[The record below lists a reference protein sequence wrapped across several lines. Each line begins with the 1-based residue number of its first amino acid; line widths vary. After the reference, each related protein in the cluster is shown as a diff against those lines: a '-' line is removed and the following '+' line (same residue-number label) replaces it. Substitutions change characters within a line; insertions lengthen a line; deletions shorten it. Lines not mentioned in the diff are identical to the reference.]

1 MSKIFLFSI
10 LWWLLGNP
18 FLALLVILFI
28 VYVLDRRFVGISP
41 SLVRPLRRLS
51 RIRSLRRL
59 IAGSPSDMS
68 SRYELAR
75 LLMERKRHREALG
88 WLEQIGHAYA
98 DSAEYWDDLG
108 TCQLHTGQQAEGERH
123 ILQALD
129 INPRVKYGEP
139 YLRLASEYIGKD
151 QERALHY
158 LEQFRSMQSSSC
170 RAYYMLGMLDRSLG
184 HTEAARSAFDEGV
197 SLYRFLPK
205 YKKRSERGWAFRS
218 WLRRIFST

>member
-18 FLALLVILFI
+18 FLALLVILVI
-28 VYVLDRRFVGISP
+28 VYLLDRRFVGISP
-41 SLVRPLRRLS
+41 SLVRPLRRMS
-51 RIRSLRRL
+51 RIRQLRRQV
-59 IAGSPSDMS
+59 AGSPSDMS

-75 LLMERKRHREALG
+75 LLIERKRYREALE
-88 WLEQIGHAYA
+88 WLEQIGHAYE

-108 TCQLHTGQQAEGERH
+108 TCQLYTGQQAIGEQH
-123 ILQALD
+123 ILKALTM
-129 INPRVKYGEP
+129 NSRVKYGEP
-139 YLRLASEYIGKD
+139 YLRLASESIGTD
-151 QERALHY
+151 QEKAMHY
-158 LEQFRSMQSSSC
+158 LEQFRSIQSSSC

-184 HTEAARSAFDEGV
+184 RTEAARSAFDEGIAV
-197 SLYRFLPK
+197 YRSLPK

>member
-18 FLALLVILFI
+18 FLALLVILVI
-28 VYVLDRRFVGISP
+28 VYMLDRRFVGISP
-41 SLVRPLRRLS
+41 SLIRPLRRIS
-51 RIRSLRRL
+51 RIRYLRRQ

-75 LLMERKRHREALG
+75 LLIERKRYREALE
-88 WLEQIGHAYA
+88 WLEQIGHAYE
-98 DSAEYWDDLG
+98 DSVEYWDDLG
-108 TCQLHTGQQAEGERH
+108 TCQLHTGQKPAGEKH
-123 ILQALD
+123 ILQALHM
-129 INPRVKYGEP
+129 NPRVKYGEP
-139 YLRLASEYIGKD
+139 YLRLASEYIGTD
-151 QERALHY
+151 QAKALHY
-158 LEQFRSMQSSSC
+158 LEQFRNIQSSSC

-184 HTEAARSAFDEGV
+184 RTEAARNAFDEGIV
-197 SLYRFLPK
+197 VYRSLPK